1 MNRLEIY
8 LTIITTVLIL
18 TQIIRLTQNAKQLK
32 HLHKIHKYD
41 DYILSV
47 YKKLDKA
54 LDLYYEEN
62 SRKKNIRQYNVKNL
76 KDASRESH
84 FNFRTK
90 EDDDYFKGAE

>member
-1 MNRLEIY
+1 MNLY
-8 LTIITTVLIL
+8 LTIITTVLVL
-18 TQIIRLTQNAKQLK
+18 TQIIRVTQNAMQLK
-32 HLHKIHKYD
+32 HLKNIHKYD

-54 LDLYYEEN
+54 LDLYYEEEC
-62 SRKKNIRQYNVKNL
+62 RKKNIRQYNVKNL